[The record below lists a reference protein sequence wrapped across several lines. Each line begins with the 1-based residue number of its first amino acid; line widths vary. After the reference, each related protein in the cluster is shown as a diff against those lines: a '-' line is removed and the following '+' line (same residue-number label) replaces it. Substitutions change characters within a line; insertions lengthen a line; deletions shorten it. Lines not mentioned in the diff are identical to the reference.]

1 MKDLRITS
9 KIHSKGELELK
20 YNRLK
25 TTVRRSAI
33 NRIICEVR
41 KVPINVARNQK
52 TLLPKEV
59 RLFQEEFDLDY
70 Y

>member
-1 MKDLRITS
+1 MTDLRIKS
-9 KIHSKGELELK
+9 KIHSKGELFLK

-25 TTVRRSAI
+25 VRVKRDAI

-41 KVPINVARNQK
+41 KVKIEVAKKQK

>member
-1 MKDLRITS
+1 MKNSNSET
-9 KIHSKGELELK
+9 KIQSKGELYLK

-25 TTVRRSAI
+25 RRLRVATI
-33 NRIICEVR
+33 NKIISEVR
-41 KVPINVARNQK
+41 GVDLDTAKKQK

-59 RLFQEEFDLDY
+59 RLFQDEFDLVY